1 MNSSVSDEK
10 LCAFIDGELDSAER
24 QDLLHRLQMDN
35 DLRDR
40 VCAFRITD
48 DMIRMAYTE
57 VPQGRTRSARPG
69 AAAKMTYGAL
79 AAAVLLALGL
89 SGGWVLRGQAVDD
102 AAPGGLLGFL
112 PKNVQPAHLAE
123 HPDARKVLLHI
134 DSSDPVRVR
143 RAFDYANAF
152 LKAAHSTGVT
162 VHLETVANFKGIDVL
177 RSGMT
182 PYSDRFRALARR
194 GAGVELVACG
204 NAVARLRSMGE
215 NPDLVPGVRV
225 APSAV
230 AEIVTRLEDGW
241 TYIKV

>member
-1 MNSSVSDEK
+1 MNNSVSDEK

-24 QDLLHRLQMDN
+24 QDLLRRLQIDN
-35 DLRDR
+35 ELRDR

-48 DMIRMAYTE
+48 DMVRTAYAE
-57 VPQGRTRSARPG
+57 VPQSPTRTARLG
-69 AAAKMTYGAL
+69 KAAKMAYRAL
-79 AAAVLLALGL
+79 AAAALLAVGL
-89 SGGWVLRGQAVDD
+89 SSGWALRGQAVDD

-112 PKNVQPAHLAE
+112 PKNVQPVHLAE
-123 HPDARKVLLHI
+123 HADARKVLLHI

-143 RAFDYANAF
+143 RALEYAKAF
-152 LKAAHSTGVT
+152 LKAAHTTGVT
-162 VHLETVANFKGIDVL
+162 VHLEIVANFKGIDVL
-177 RSGMT
+177 RTGMT